1 MTEEM
6 EDEQWATSFSDAM
19 TRFQVNYW
27 KSNWPK
33 SDLKKINE
41 VVDELKLRD
50 HRFSCNSS
58 QVFDVDEDNM
68 WKRDQGILH
77 IHKTMLVA
85 RRPFTGSVDRGP
97 TPYPEYPHFF
107 PLSGFVEKGSPSK
120 VDEFDNTV
128 LCPTR
133 FIRVPAGFECE
144 CGEVHLKS

>member
-1 MTEEM
+1 MA
-6 EDEQWATSFSDAM
+6 EDFEDDQWATTFSDALV
-19 TRFQVNYW
+19 RFQVGKG
-27 KSNWPK
+27 KSPWPS
-33 SDLKKINE
+33 SDLKKIND

-50 HRFSCNSS
+50 CRFSCNSS
-58 QVFDVDEDNM
+58 HVFDVDEENK
-68 WKRDQGILH
+68 WKRDQGVLH

-107 PLSGFVEKGSPSK
+107 PLSGFVEKGSPLK